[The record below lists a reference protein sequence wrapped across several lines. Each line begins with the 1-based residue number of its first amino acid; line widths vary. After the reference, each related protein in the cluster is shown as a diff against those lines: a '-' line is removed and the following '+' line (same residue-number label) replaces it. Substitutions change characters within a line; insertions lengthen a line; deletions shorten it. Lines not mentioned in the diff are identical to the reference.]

1 MHGIP
6 TYKKSCRVLDCCYC
20 KENESYLSRSPGKL
34 WRSCTVRALIIKF
47 NILKS
52 FYHLEI
58 VEGLGENP
66 YCKYIVFMSCTR
78 YYPPDDGTEY
88 HAKDAMKYVKGHTA
102 LGGGNMALFGTG
114 SLHTWASDL
123 CEVTKRF
130 TDQRII
136 DGRKFFDDSCG
147 RFVKFSL
154 SNG

>member
-1 MHGIP
+1 M
-6 TYKKSCRVLDCCYC
+6 
-20 KENESYLSRSPGKL
+20 
-34 WRSCTVRALIIKF
+34 
-47 NILKS
+47 
-52 FYHLEI
+52 
-58 VEGLGENP
+58 EGLGENP
-66 YCKYIVFMSCTR
+66 YCKYLVFMSCTR

-88 HAKDAMKYVKGHTA
+88 HAKDAMTYVKGHTA

-123 CEVTKRF
+123 YEVTERF

-154 SNG
+154 SNFIFVASKSVRRRGEFRTLSIMECFAKIDYG